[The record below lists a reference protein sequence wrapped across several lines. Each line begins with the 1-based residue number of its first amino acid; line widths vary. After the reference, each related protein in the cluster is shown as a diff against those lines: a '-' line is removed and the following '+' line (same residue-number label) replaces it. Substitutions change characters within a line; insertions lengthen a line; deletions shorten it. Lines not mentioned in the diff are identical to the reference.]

1 MGSSSYTSD
10 ADMMSEQTQGLN
22 ADELVKVVTQD
33 IDREQVDMDKYGEEK
48 MALDKLEIAVTN
60 INFNAALDV
69 ATAVLL
75 NDPRNVQP
83 NEEYRDMLK
92 NMSKNQYFKQF
103 ANGYQRK
110 LNKVLERHYNEAG
123 KEQK

>member
-103 ANGYQRK
+103 ANAYQRK